1 MIFIK
6 YIIFVK
12 PSGEVTS
19 KNVFSVLI
27 SVVGVGVGVSKADEV
42 KELEVDKGLLASRGV
57 VGVEGLEVEKM
68 LLVTGGV
75 VEAAVL
81 CDVLEGAKSVVVRLA

>member
-1 MIFIK
+1 M
-6 YIIFVK
+6 
-12 PSGEVTS
+12 TS

-42 KELEVDKGLLASRGV
+42 KELEVDKGLLASRGI